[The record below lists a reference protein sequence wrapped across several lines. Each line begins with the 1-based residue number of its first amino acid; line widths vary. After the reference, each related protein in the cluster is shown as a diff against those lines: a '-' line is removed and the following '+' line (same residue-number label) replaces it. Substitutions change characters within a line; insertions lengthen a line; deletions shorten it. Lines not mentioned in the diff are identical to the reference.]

1 MFLPLDVKTG
11 ENFAVVDGLFNLQWT
26 VHNRQNLANCQ
37 LPVAN

>member
-11 ENFAVVDGLFNLQWT
+11 ENFFGGGWVVQFAM
-26 VHNRQNLANCQ
+26 HNRQNLANCQ